1 MLYIIKLLLS
11 AGMIVLVSEVSKKY
25 PGLGGLL
32 ASLPLTSLL
41 GILWIYGETRDL
53 DKIAAHS
60 SSIFWY
66 VLPSLPMF
74 LLLPWLLRLKL
85 PFGWAMLATC
95 LLTMGLY
102 VLMARALAHWQIVI

>member
-1 MLYIIKLLLS
+1 MGNLS
-11 AGMIVLVSEVSKKY
+11 AKAM
-25 PGLGGLL
+25 GGHKPVFLSGERDWLL
-32 ASLPLTSLL
+32 ARL
-41 GILWIYGETRDL
+41 ERECDL

-85 PFGWAMLATC
+85 PFGWAMLAAC

-102 VLMARALAHWQIVI
+102 VLMARALAHWQIAI